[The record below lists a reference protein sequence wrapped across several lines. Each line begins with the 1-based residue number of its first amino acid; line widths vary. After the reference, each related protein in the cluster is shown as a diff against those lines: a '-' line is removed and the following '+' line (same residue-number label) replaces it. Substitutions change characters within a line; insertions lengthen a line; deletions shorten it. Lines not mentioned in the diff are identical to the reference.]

1 MWIFKKK
8 LSEEEFQKFKRGVR
22 RSFKK
27 VKTDHR
33 ILENRIT
40 VLDKG
45 LNELRPLSKRFTELQ
60 HQFTELLKQ
69 FSSGSLNRQEEV
81 SKLSFQ
87 NRETKKHS
95 SFEFTEKQTR
105 NLSQL
110 EQKGLIFIGRLQNE
124 MSGHWIP
131 VGSLTSNLYPDRINR
146 QIKTTVSNIL
156 KKLIELGLVNRE
168 RRGNYWYVGLTNKG
182 YLMAKQTLNQNQL
195 KNLTQLYNRR

>member
-8 LSEEEFQKFKRGVR
+8 LSEEEFQKFKRSVR

-33 ILENRIT
+33 ILENRII

-69 FSSGSLNRQEEV
+69 FSSGSLNRQEEM
-81 SKLSFQ
+81 SKLSLQ
-87 NRETKKHS
+87 NRETKKQS
-95 SFEFTEKQTR
+95 SSEFTEKQTR

-110 EQKGLIFIGRLQNE
+110 EQKGLIFVGRLQNE

-131 VGSLTSNLYPDRINR
+131 VGSLTSNLYPTGSIG
-146 QIKTTVSNIL
+146 K
-156 KKLIELGLVNRE
+156 
-168 RRGNYWYVGLTNKG
+168 
-182 YLMAKQTLNQNQL
+182 
-195 KNLTQLYNRR
+195 